1 MASSLGDISPA
12 AGILTGKGMLGKL
25 ASSGL
30 MGLLPRVIARDAQKQ
45 SAAEEEAKRLAD
57 EEKQEAAMLARA
69 ATPETPE
76 TQMKKGGKV
85 TSSASKRGDGIAQ
98 RGKTRGKMY

>member
-69 ATPETPE
+69 STPETSE
-76 TQMKKGGKV
+76 TKMKKGGV